1 MRAPAAVSARAA
13 AFALLLA
20 VATVQAHPG
29 ADLRLD
35 VLDRLI
41 AQKPGAQDL
50 HIRRAALL
58 SHEGDFDAAQ
68 AELERSR
75 RLGDPGAIDFE
86 LGVLEF
92 RRGRFAEAQVA
103 LDRWLV
109 RTPRDPDALLY
120 RARANSEL
128 GQTARALTDYQA
140 HFALA
145 AAPNPGDWLAAA
157 RLLEHEDPQRSLEL
171 LEAGLQRLGPVA
183 SLQELAVA
191 IERRTGRLDRALVR
205 WEALGE
211 VLRHGPAWQVGRAD
225 LLLANGRAAEG
236 LQVLANAEQQLD
248 ALRPTPA
255 REALRARIT
264 SLRGDAGA
272 VPQVRPAAERC
283 HGEPACA

>member
-1 MRAPAAVSARAA
+1 MHAAAVSARAA
-13 AFALLLA
+13 ALALLLG

-29 ADLRLD
+29 AHLRLD

-41 AQKPGAQDL
+41 AQNPGAQDL
-50 HIRRAALL
+50 RIRRAALL
-58 SHEGDFDAAQ
+58 SHEGAFGAAQ
-68 AELERSR
+68 AELERAR
-75 RLGDPGAIDFE
+75 GLGDPGAIDVE

-92 RRGRFAEAQVA
+92 RRGRFAEARAA

-109 RTPRDPDALLY
+109 RDPHDPEALLY
-120 RARANSEL
+120 RARVNSEL

-157 RLLEHEDPQRSLEL
+157 RLLEHEDAERSLEL
-171 LEAGLQRLGPVA
+171 LDAGLQRLGPVA

-191 IERRTGRLDRALVR
+191 IERRNGRPDRALAR
-205 WEALGE
+205 WEALGD

-225 LLLANGRAAEG
+225 LLLANGRAAES
-236 LQVLANAEQQLD
+236 LQTLAVAETQLD
-248 ALRPTPA
+248 ALRRTPA

-264 SLRGDAGA
+264 SLRGIAAA
-272 VPQVRPAAERC
+272 VP
-283 HGEPACA
+283 

>member
-29 ADLRLD
+29 AHLRLD

-50 HIRRAALL
+50 RIRRAALL
-58 SHEGDFDAAQ
+58 SHENAFDAAQ
-68 AELERSR
+68 AELERAR
-75 RLGDPGAIDFE
+75 GLGDPGAIDFD

-109 RTPRDPDALLY
+109 RAPRDADALLY
-120 RARANSEL
+120 RARASREL
-128 GQTARALTDYQA
+128 GQTHRALADYEA
-140 HFALA
+140 HFALSG
-145 AAPNPGDWLAAA
+145 APNPGDWLAAA
-157 RLLEHEDPQRSLEL
+157 RLLEREDPQRALDL
-171 LEAGLQRLGPVA
+171 LDAGLRRLGPVG

-191 IERRTGRLDRALVR
+191 IERGRGRPDLALAR

-211 VLRHGPAWQVGRAD
+211 VLRHGPAWQIGHAD
-225 LLLANGRAAEG
+225 LLLANGRVADA
-236 LQVLANAEQQLD
+236 LQTLASAEQQID
-248 ALRPTPA
+248 ALRRTPA
-255 REALRARIT
+255 REALRARIVA
-264 SLRGDAGA
+264 LR
-272 VPQVRPAAERC
+272 QRTES
-283 HGEPACA
+283 